1 MTLADIRLGLRAF
14 LLASTPIAALVTDR
28 VFPIM
33 LKQGEKET
41 SIVYTRISGQGD
53 HWMQGPTGLARPRYQ
68 IDCWALAAAEATALA
83 NLVKERLDGYRG
95 PMPYGSNSPQDFV
108 TVQGIFF
115 TDERE
120 DSMNVDPANVM
131 YRVSRDYFIWHRE
144 F

>member
-14 LLASTPIAALVTDR
+14 LLADTPILALVPDR
-28 VFPIM
+28 VFPIVM
-33 LKQGEKET
+33 PPGVTAT
-41 SIVYTRISGQGD
+41 SIVYSRISGQGD
-53 HWMQGPTGLARPRYQ
+53 HWMQGPSGLARPRYQ
-68 IDCWALAAAEATALA
+68 IDCWSLTPGNASALA

-95 PMPYGSNSPQDFV
+95 PMPYGSNSPQEFV
-108 TVQGIFF
+108 TVLGVFF

-120 DSMNVDPANVM
+120 DFDPANKM